1 MPGPHQQ
8 PQYITR
14 ALDQEVILLV
24 ASPSSQAAVTR
35 QVSVGG
41 GDPPRRGGGPGPG
54 HRPVSTLT
62 HCDTPHSVLELDT
75 KVDVKLIDSLVMKDS
90 ES

>member
-54 HRPVSTLT
+54 HRPVST
-62 HCDTPHSVLELDT
+62 HCDTTHSVLEAGYEGRRE
-75 KVDVKLIDSLVMKDS
+75 IDRQFGY
-90 ES
+90 ERF